1 MGYPHWTLSDTQ
13 ALERLYPDTS
23 NDVLGR
29 VFGRQAKAVGLKARS
44 MGLKK
49 SERFLAENTGRI
61 KPGQTPWNKGVKG
74 STGTQAGCLATQFRP
89 GRDPSEARNYR
100 PIGSLR
106 ITKDGYLEQK
116 VTDNQSIPPARRWVA
131 FHRIVWERENGHVPH
146 GHIVVFR
153 PGMLTTDP
161 ALITVDRLEC
171 ITRSE
176 NMQRNTYH
184 RYGKEVAQLIQLR
197 GVITRKI
204 REKEKELEH
213 EHQ

>member
-1 MGYPHWTLSDTQ
+1 MGSPHWTESEMQ
-13 ALERLYPDTS
+13 ALARLYPDTS
-23 NDVLGR
+23 NEVLGR
-29 VFGRQAKAVGLKARS
+29 VFGRPAKAIGLKARS
-44 MGLKK
+44 IGLKK
-49 SERFLAENTGRI
+49 SDRFMAEGAGRI

-74 STGTQAGCLATQFRP
+74 STGTQAGCRTTQFKP
-89 GRDPSEARNYR
+89 GRNPSEARNYR
-100 PIGSLR
+100 PVGSLR

-116 VTDNQSIPPARRWVA
+116 VTDDQGIYPARRWVA

-153 PGMLTTDP
+153 PGMPTTDP
-161 ALITVDRLEC
+161 EMVTVDRLEC

-176 NMQRNTYH
+176 NMLRNTYH

>member
-1 MGYPHWTLSDTQ
+1 MGSPHWTTTELQSL
-13 ALERLYPDTS
+13 ASLYPDTS
-23 NDVLGR
+23 NAVLSS
-29 VFGRQAKAVGLKARS
+29 VFNRPAKAIGLKARS

-49 SERFLAENTGRI
+49 STKFMAEESGRI
-61 KPGQTPWNKGVKG
+61 RPGQTPWNKGVKG

-116 VTDNQSIPPARRWVA
+116 TTDDQSVYPARRWVA
-131 FHRIVWERENGHVPH
+131 MHRIVWERENGQVPP

-153 PGMLTTDP
+153 QGMLTTDTD
-161 ALITVDRLEC
+161 LITVDRLEC
-171 ITRSE
+171 ITRAE
-176 NMQRNTYH
+176 NMRRNTCH

>member
-1 MGYPHWTLSDTQ
+1 MGSPHWTESEMQ
-13 ALERLYPDTS
+13 ALARLYPDTS
-23 NDVLGR
+23 NEVLGR
-29 VFGRQAKAVGLKARS
+29 VFGRPAMAIGLKARS
-44 MGLKK
+44 IGLKK
-49 SERFLAENTGRI
+49 SDRFMAEGAGRI

-74 STGTQAGCLATQFRP
+74 STGTQEACRATQFKP
-89 GRDPSEARNYR
+89 GRAPQDAPNYR
-100 PIGSLR
+100 PVGSLR

-116 VTDNQSIPPARRWVA
+116 VTDDQGVYPARRWVA
-131 FHRIVWERENGHVPH
+131 LHRIVWERENGQVPP

-153 PGMLTTDP
+153 QGLLTTDP
-161 ALITVDRLEC
+161 DLITVDRLEC

-204 REKEKELEH
+204 REKEKELER

>member
-1 MGYPHWTLSDTQ
+1 MGYPNWTLSDTQ

-23 NDVLGR
+23 NAVLSR
-29 VFGRQAKAVGLKARS
+29 VFNRPARAIGLKARS

-49 SERFLAENTGRI
+49 SAKFMAEESGRI
-61 KPGQTPWNKGVKG
+61 KPGQSPWNKGVKG

-116 VTDNQSIPPARRWVA
+116 VTDDQSVYPARRWVA
-131 FHRIVWERENGHVPH
+131 LHRLVWERENGQPPN

-153 PGMLTTDP
+153 PGMLTTD
-161 ALITVDRLEC
+161 ADLITVDRLEC

-184 RYGKEVAQLIQLR
+184 RYGKEIAQLIQLR

>member
-1 MGYPHWTLSDTQ
+1 
-13 ALERLYPDTS
+13 
-23 NDVLGR
+23 
-29 VFGRQAKAVGLKARS
+29 

-49 SERFLAENTGRI
+49 SAKFMAEESGRI
-61 KPGQTPWNKGVKG
+61 KPGQSPWNKGVKG

-116 VTDNQSIPPARRWVA
+116 VTDDQSVYPARRWVA
-131 FHRIVWERENGHVPH
+131 LHRLVWERENGQPPN

-153 PGMLTTDP
+153 PGMLTTD
-161 ALITVDRLEC
+161 ADLITVDRLEC

-184 RYGKEVAQLIQLR
+184 RYGKEIAQLIQLR

>member
-1 MGYPHWTLSDTQ
+1 MGSPHWSATETQ
-13 ALERLYPDTS
+13 SLAALYPDTS
-23 NDVLGR
+23 NAVLSR
-29 VFGRQAKAVGLKARS
+29 VFNRPARAIGLKARS

-49 SERFLAENTGRI
+49 SAKFMAEESGRI
-61 KPGQTPWNKGVKG
+61 KPGQSPWNKGVKG

-116 VTDNQSIPPARRWVA
+116 VTDDQSVYPARRWVA
-131 FHRIVWERENGHVPH
+131 LHRLVWERENGQPPN

-153 PGMLTTDP
+153 PGMLTTD
-161 ALITVDRLEC
+161 ADLITVDRLEC

-184 RYGKEVAQLIQLR
+184 RYGKEIAQLIQLR

>member
-1 MGYPHWTLSDTQ
+1 MGYPNWTLSDTQ

-23 NDVLGR
+23 NAVLSR
-29 VFGRQAKAVGLKARS
+29 VFNRPARAIGLKARS

-49 SERFLAENTGRI
+49 SAKFMAEESGRI
-61 KPGQTPWNKGVKG
+61 KPGQSPWNKGVKG

-116 VTDNQSIPPARRWVA
+116 VTDDQSVYPARRWVA
-131 FHRIVWERENGHVPH
+131 LHRLVWERENGQPPN

-153 PGMLTTDP
+153 PGMLTTD
-161 ALITVDRLEC
+161 ADLITVDRLEC

>member
-1 MGYPHWTLSDTQ
+1 
-13 ALERLYPDTS
+13 
-23 NDVLGR
+23 
-29 VFGRQAKAVGLKARS
+29 

-74 STGTQAGCLATQFRP
+74 STGTQAGCRATQFKP
-89 GRDPSEARNYR
+89 GRNPSEARNYR
-100 PIGSLR
+100 PVGSLR

-116 VTDNQSIPPARRWVA
+116 VTDDQGIYPARRWVA
-131 FHRIVWERENGHVPH
+131 FHRIVWERENGNVPH

-161 ALITVDRLEC
+161 EMVAVDRLEC

-176 NMQRNTYH
+176 NMLRNTYH

>member
-1 MGYPHWTLSDTQ
+1 MGSPHWSATETQ
-13 ALERLYPDTS
+13 SLAALYPDTS
-23 NDVLGR
+23 NAVLSR
-29 VFGRQAKAVGLKARS
+29 VFNRPARAIGLKARS

-49 SERFLAENTGRI
+49 SAKFMAYESGRI

-116 VTDNQSIPPARRWVA
+116 VTDDQSVYPARRWVA
-131 FHRIVWERENGHVPH
+131 LHRLVWERENGQPPN

-153 PGMLTTDP
+153 PGMLTTD
-161 ALITVDRLEC
+161 ADLITVDRLEC

-184 RYGKEVAQLIQLR
+184 RYGKEIAQLIQLR

>member
-1 MGYPHWTLSDTQ
+1 MGSPHWTTTELQSL
-13 ALERLYPDTS
+13 ASLYPDTS
-23 NDVLGR
+23 NAVLSR
-29 VFGRQAKAVGLKARS
+29 VFNRPARAIGLKARS

-49 SERFLAENTGRI
+49 SAKFMAYESGRI
-61 KPGQTPWNKGVKG
+61 RPGQTPWNKGVKG

-116 VTDNQSIPPARRWVA
+116 TTDDQSVYPARRWVA
-131 FHRIVWERENGHVPH
+131 MHRIVWERENGQVPP

-153 PGMLTTDP
+153 QGMLTTDTD
-161 ALITVDRLEC
+161 LITVDRLEC
-171 ITRSE
+171 ITRAE
-176 NMQRNTYH
+176 NMRRNTCH

>member
-1 MGYPHWTLSDTQ
+1 MGSPHWTTTELQSL
-13 ALERLYPDTS
+13 ASLYPDTS
-23 NDVLGR
+23 NAVLSR
-29 VFGRQAKAVGLKARS
+29 VFNRPARAIGLKARS

-49 SERFLAENTGRI
+49 SAKFMAYESGRI
-61 KPGQTPWNKGVKG
+61 RPGQTPWNKGVKG

-116 VTDNQSIPPARRWVA
+116 TTDDQSVYPARRWVA
-131 FHRIVWERENGHVPH
+131 MHRIVWERENGQVPP

-153 PGMLTTDP
+153 QGMLTTDTD
-161 ALITVDRLEC
+161 LITVDRLEC
-171 ITRSE
+171 ITRAE
-176 NMQRNTYH
+176 NMRRNTYH

>member
-1 MGYPHWTLSDTQ
+1 MGYQHWTLSDTQ

-29 VFGRQAKAVGLKARS
+29 VFGRQAKAVALKARA

-49 SERFLAENTGRI
+49 SEQFMASSAGRI

-74 STGTQAGCLATQFRP
+74 STGTQEACRATQFKP
-89 GRDPSEARNYR
+89 GRAPQDAPNYR
-100 PIGSLR
+100 PVGSLR

-116 VTDNQSIPPARRWVA
+116 VTDDQGIYPARRWVA

-161 ALITVDRLEC
+161 EMVTVDRLEC

-176 NMQRNTYH
+176 NMLRNTYH

>member
-1 MGYPHWTLSDTQ
+1 MGYPNWTLSDTQ

-44 MGLKK
+44 IGLKK
-49 SERFLAENTGRI
+49 SDRFMAEGAGRI

-116 VTDNQSIPPARRWVA
+116 VTDDQSVYPARRWVA
-131 FHRIVWERENGHVPH
+131 LHRLVWERENGQPPN

-153 PGMLTTDP
+153 PGMLTTD
-161 ALITVDRLEC
+161 ADLITVDRLEC

-176 NMQRNTYH
+176 NMRRNTYH
-184 RYGKEVAQLIQLR
+184 RYGKEIAQLIQLR

>member
-1 MGYPHWTLSDTQ
+1 
-13 ALERLYPDTS
+13 
-23 NDVLGR
+23 
-29 VFGRQAKAVGLKARS
+29 

-49 SERFLAENTGRI
+49 SAKFMAYESGRI
-61 KPGQTPWNKGVKG
+61 RPGQTPWNKGVKG

-116 VTDNQSIPPARRWVA
+116 TTDDQSVYPARRWVA
-131 FHRIVWERENGHVPH
+131 MHRIVWERENGQVPP

-153 PGMLTTDP
+153 QGMLTTDTD
-161 ALITVDRLEC
+161 LITVDRLEC
-171 ITRSE
+171 ITRAE
-176 NMQRNTYH
+176 NMRRNTYH

>member
-29 VFGRQAKAVGLKARS
+29 VFGRQAKAVALKARA

-49 SERFLAENTGRI
+49 SEQFMASSAGRI

-74 STGTQAGCLATQFRP
+74 STGTQEACRATQFKP
-89 GRDPSEARNYR
+89 GRAPQDAPNYR
-100 PIGSLR
+100 PVGSFR

-116 VTDNQSIPPARRWVA
+116 VTDDQGIYPARRWVA

-161 ALITVDRLEC
+161 EMVTVDRLEC

-176 NMQRNTYH
+176 NMLRNTYH

>member
-1 MGYPHWTLSDTQ
+1 MGSPHWSATETQ
-13 ALERLYPDTS
+13 SLAALYPDTS
-23 NDVLGR
+23 NAVLSR
-29 VFGRQAKAVGLKARS
+29 AFNRPARAIGLKARS

-49 SERFLAENTGRI
+49 SAKFMAEESGRI
-61 KPGQTPWNKGVKG
+61 KPGQSPWNKGVKG

-116 VTDNQSIPPARRWVA
+116 VTDDQSVYPARRWVA
-131 FHRIVWERENGHVPH
+131 LHRLVWERENGQPPN

-153 PGMLTTDP
+153 PGMLTTD
-161 ALITVDRLEC
+161 ADLITVDRLEC

-184 RYGKEVAQLIQLR
+184 RYGKEIAQLIQLR